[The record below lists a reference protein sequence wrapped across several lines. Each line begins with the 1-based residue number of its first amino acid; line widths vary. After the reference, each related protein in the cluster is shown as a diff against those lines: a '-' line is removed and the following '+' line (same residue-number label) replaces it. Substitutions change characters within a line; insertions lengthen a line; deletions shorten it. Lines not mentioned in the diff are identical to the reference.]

1 MTERDELDSRL
12 QEYLAS
18 LPAERRP
25 ARDRAARRQRLLPH
39 LRTHLT
45 SERRR
50 VLRRRAVARAAGL
63 IALGG
68 VGATAIWLALP
79 RLMARPA
86 ATTTQTASA
95 SAAPPISGPAVASLS
110 PAAALTVID
119 GAVWLRGDSGAH
131 ALRAGESV
139 ALADMGAFEAPADRP
154 ARVRVA
160 GVVAMTLA
168 PGGRARPMVPASPSA
183 TTPGV
188 DAGAIP
194 SLAIALERGRA
205 HFEVQKLHGAH
216 RFHVMTPDADVEVRG
231 TVFDVEL
238 SPRADAPTCV
248 SVDEGLVQVAKGMHT
263 RLLARGESW
272 DCDTASVSTSAP
284 AAKVKTGRP
293 RAVARAGGW
302 AASPTRVEPSDL
314 HAQNRMFQAALS
326 AERAGRTED
335 ATRLYRQL
343 LARAPDGPLSAQ
355 TRANLAALTSSG
367 R

>member
-50 VLRRRAVARAAGL
+50 VLRRRAVARAASL

-86 ATTTQTASA
+86 ATTTSSA
-95 SAAPPISGPAVASLS
+95 SAAPPVSGSAVAPLS

-119 GAVWLRGDSGAH
+119 GAVWVRGDSGAH

-139 ALADMGAFEAPADRP
+139 ALADMSAFEAPADRP

-160 GVVAMTLA
+160 DVVAMTLA
-168 PGGRARPMVPASPSA
+168 PGGRARPMVPASRNA

-188 DAGAIP
+188 GAGAIP

-205 HFEVQKLHGAH
+205 HFEVQKLHGAR

-231 TVFDVEL
+231 TIFDVEL

-248 SVDEGLVQVAKGMHT
+248 SVDEGLVQVAKGMRT

-272 DCDTASVSTSAP
+272 DCGTANVSTSAP

-293 RAVARAGGW
+293 RAVARAGGVS
-302 AASPTRVEPSDL
+302 ASPTRVEPSDL
-314 HAQNRMFQAALS
+314 HAQNEIFQAALS
-326 AERAGRTED
+326 AERAGRTEE

-355 TRANLAALTSSG
+355 TRANLAAMTSSG